1 MSTAITLY
9 ADQPVTTPSTPL
21 RTMRGL
27 VLAGVVCVT
36 VFVFGFGVW
45 SAFAPLEQ
53 AAIASGVVEA
63 ESSRKTIQH
72 LEGGIIGKILV
83 HDGEAVEPGQVL
95 IRLDDTKPR
104 TTLLAL
110 EGQMWDA
117 LAAEARLYAERD
129 GADTIHFPEELTSR
143 ASDPQ
148 IALVLAGQE
157 KIFQTRRSLLQSK
170 TELIDK
176 RIAQVKEEIV
186 GLQAQESAARR
197 RIGLIQEE
205 LSGLR
210 ELVQKGL
217 ERKPRL
223 LQLDR
228 DYAEIEGRR
237 GDLIAQIARAQQSIM
252 ESQVNVLNLKNDA
265 QNEIAQQLRETQKKI
280 HELQEQ
286 IQAAR
291 DVLSRIEVKAPE
303 AGIVTD
309 LRVHTPGGVVTA
321 GEPLLDLVPEKDR
334 LIVTVQVKPEDI
346 NVVRTGLP
354 AQVRLTPYKMRRTPP
369 LDGVVTYVSADR
381 LVDKRTNQS
390 YYAAKIRID
399 EKMLAEMKEVE
410 MVPGM
415 PGEAMIKT
423 GETTVALYGLS
434 PIIDSFHRAFRE
446 K

>member
-9 ADQPVTTPSTPL
+9 ADHAVAPPPTPL

-27 VLAGVVCVT
+27 VLAGVFVV
-36 VFVFGFGVW
+36 VIFVFGAGIW

-129 GADTIHFPEELTSR
+129 GLASIQFPKELTAR
-143 ASDPQ
+143 AGDPQ

-157 KIFQTRRSLLQSK
+157 KIFETRRSLLQSK

-186 GLQAQESAARR
+186 GLQAQESAAKR

-205 LSGLR
+205 L
-210 ELVQKGL
+210 
-217 ERKPRL
+217 
-223 LQLDR
+223 
-228 DYAEIEGRR
+228 
-237 GDLIAQIARAQQSIM
+237 
-252 ESQVNVLNLKNDA
+252 
-265 QNEIAQQLRETQKKI
+265 
-280 HELQEQ
+280 
-286 IQAAR
+286 
-291 DVLSRIEVKAPE
+291 
-303 AGIVTD
+303 
-309 LRVHTPGGVVTA
+309 
-321 GEPLLDLVPEKDR
+321 
-334 LIVTVQVKPEDI
+334 
-346 NVVRTGLP
+346 
-354 AQVRLTPYKMRRTPP
+354 
-369 LDGVVTYVSADR
+369 
-381 LVDKRTNQS
+381 
-390 YYAAKIRID
+390 
-399 EKMLAEMKEVE
+399 
-410 MVPGM
+410 
-415 PGEAMIKT
+415 
-423 GETTVALYGLS
+423 
-434 PIIDSFHRAFRE
+434 
-446 K
+446 